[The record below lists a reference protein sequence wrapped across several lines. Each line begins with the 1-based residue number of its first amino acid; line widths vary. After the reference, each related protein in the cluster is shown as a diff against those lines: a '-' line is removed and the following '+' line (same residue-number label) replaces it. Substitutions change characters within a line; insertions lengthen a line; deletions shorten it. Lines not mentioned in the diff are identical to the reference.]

1 MIVSQILPVNIKMKT
16 ATGEISSCLGQIAVD
31 LKLEKN
37 LIKHKVLIANI
48 PIEGILGMDYLEV
61 ELRSMNST
69 YDSFPDLDLS
79 HGNYCFSN
87 RYIRCT

>member
-1 MIVSQILPVNIKMKT
+1 MGSIALPATMVSLDGGMKT

-48 PIEGILGMDYLEV
+48 PIEGIL
-61 ELRSMNST
+61 
-69 YDSFPDLDLS
+69 
-79 HGNYCFSN
+79 
-87 RYIRCT
+87 